1 MAMTATTSDILANL
15 ELLKSDSSITINGYG
30 DPESGIDFIS
40 VHNDIMKVTVM
51 VYRKTMMHCGK
62 ELANPNYGFAEAVAR
77 FLKVPGAIA
86 SIDSKQ
92 LNWKYKVNLNEE
104 TFSAI
109 KVIEAMVR
117 GRVLFERM
125 KSLFN
130 TPLEDIG

>member
-51 VYRKTMMHCGK
+51 VYRKTMMHRGK
-62 ELANPNYGFAEAVAR
+62 EIFNPNYGFVDTVAR
-77 FLKVPGAIA
+77 FLRVPGAIA

-92 LNWKYKVNLNEE
+92 LNWRYKVNLNEE
-104 TFSAI
+104 MFSCAE
-109 KVIEAMVR
+109 VFEAMMR
-117 GRVLFERM
+117 GRVLFEKM

-130 TPLEDIG
+130 TPLEEIG